1 MGKGSF
7 ERFVWSRVLLT
18 VVQLQNI
25 SHSGEAPVKVTQ
37 F

>member
-1 MGKGSF
+1 MGKGSI

-18 VVQLQNI
+18 VVQLQSI

-37 F
+37 Y